1 MLFTVGSVR
10 RRRLTAKM
18 EARVAWITDGPLA
31 HPLLCC
37 GYGMVNAF
45 DRRWSRGESEAVS
58 LSNDRVARNVSQAIS
73 DLACAQ
79 TFFPQIF

>member
-1 MLFTVGSVR
+1 MLFAVGSVR

-37 GYGMVNAF
+37 GDGMVHAF

-58 LSNDRVARNVSQAIS
+58 LSDDRVAGNVSQAAG

-79 TFFPQIF
+79 TFLPQTF